1 MLGERVVESKEL
13 REYLK
18 HVLELESAIYQTSQL
33 KKEYQAKRENA
44 KPKERTLYLPTKPEE
59 PRRIPEYVS
68 LNEASKKL
76 SQFSQ
81 IILGLGFA
89 ASIFCIPF
97 PIILGIALG
106 GWVDIQTTMLIIGL
120 IAAIPTG
127 YLGYQVIQ
135 IKEQELQS
143 IIQQNKKAQ
152 EKYQA
157 DLQAY
162 TVGCADVQNKN
173 SASHRTYTQ
182 ALTVYNQETSVTVN
196 KLAET
201 EATLKASLYT
211 LYSKNVIYAKYRNL
225 VTIAT
230 LFEYIDSGRCFE
242 LEGPNGAYNLY
253 EGELRSDI
261 IISSLSSIISNLEA
275 IRNNQYTLYQSIE
288 SANAT
293 THQLLN
299 NLNNSQMLTAYYA
312 NQAAIAASAD
322 RYMVGMVW

>member
-1 MLGERVVESKEL
+1 MESKEL

-33 KKEYQAKRENA
+33 RKEYQSKRENA

-59 PRRIPEYVS
+59 PQKRIEYVAF
-68 LNEASKKL
+68 NQASQKL
-76 SQFSQ
+76 DGFSKF
-81 IILGLGFA
+81 IWGISMSA
-89 ASIFCIPF
+89 TIFCVPF

-106 GWVDIQTTMLIIGL
+106 GWVDIQTTMLVIGL
-120 IAAIPTG
+120 IAAIPFGITT
-127 YLGYQVIQ
+127 YQIMQ

-143 IIQQNKKAQ
+143 IILQNKKAQ

-162 TVGCADVQNKN
+162 ESSYADIQEKN
-173 SASHRTYTQ
+173 SNAHRTYTQ
-182 ALTVYNQETSVTVN
+182 ALTVYNQETNVTVN
-196 KLAET
+196 NLTET
-201 EATLKASLYT
+201 EATLKSSLYT

-288 SANAT
+288 TANTT
-293 THQLLN
+293 THQLLQ

-312 NQAAIAASAD
+312 NQVAIAASAD

>member
-1 MLGERVVESKEL
+1 M
-13 REYLK
+13 
-18 HVLELESAIYQTSQL
+18 
-33 KKEYQAKRENA
+33 N
-44 KPKERTLYLPTKPEE
+44 
-59 PRRIPEYVS
+59 
-68 LNEASKKL
+68 
-76 SQFSQ
+76 
-81 IILGLGFA
+81 
-89 ASIFCIPF
+89 
-97 PIILGIALG
+97 
-106 GWVDIQTTMLIIGL
+106 DIQ
-120 IAAIPTG
+120 
-127 YLGYQVIQ
+127 
-135 IKEQELQS
+135 E
-143 IIQQNKKAQ
+143 
-152 EKYQA
+152 
-157 DLQAY
+157 
-162 TVGCADVQNKN
+162 KN
-173 SASHRTYTQ
+173 STAHRAHTQ
-182 ALTVYNQETSVTVN
+182 ALTVYNQETNVTLN
-196 KLAET
+196 KLSET

-288 SANAT
+288 NANAT
-293 THQLLN
+293 THQLLQ

>member
-1 MLGERVVESKEL
+1 MESKDL

-18 HVLELESAIYQTSQL
+18 HVLDLESAIYQTSQL
-33 KKEYQAKRENA
+33 KKEYQAKRTNA
-44 KPKERTLYLPTKPEE
+44 QPKEKTLYLPTKPEE
-59 PRRIPEYVS
+59 PRRIPEYMS
-68 LNEASKKL
+68 FNEASKKM
-76 SQFSQ
+76 SKFNQMVC
-81 IILGLGFA
+81 GLGIA
-89 ASIFCIPF
+89 TAIFCIPF

-120 IAAIPTG
+120 IAAIPAG
-127 YLGYQVIQ
+127 YLTYQVFQ
-135 IKEQELQS
+135 IREQELQS
-143 IIQQNKKAQ
+143 IAQHNRKAQ
-152 EKYQA
+152 EKYKA

-162 TVGCADVQNKN
+162 TQACADIQEKN
-173 SASHRTYTQ
+173 STAHRAHTQ
-182 ALTVYNQETSVTVN
+182 ALTVYNQETNVTVN
-196 KLAET
+196 KLSET
-201 EATLKASLYT
+201 EAKLKASLYT

-275 IRNNQYTLYQSIE
+275 IMNNQYTLYQSIE

-293 THQLLN
+293 THQLLQ

>member
-1 MLGERVVESKEL
+1 M
-13 REYLK
+13 
-18 HVLELESAIYQTSQL
+18 
-33 KKEYQAKRENA
+33 
-44 KPKERTLYLPTKPEE
+44 
-59 PRRIPEYVS
+59 
-68 LNEASKKL
+68 
-76 SQFSQ
+76 
-81 IILGLGFA
+81 
-89 ASIFCIPF
+89 
-97 PIILGIALG
+97 
-106 GWVDIQTTMLIIGL
+106 
-120 IAAIPTG
+120 
-127 YLGYQVIQ
+127 
-135 IKEQELQS
+135 
-143 IIQQNKKAQ
+143 QNKKDQ

-157 DLQAY
+157 DLREYNSSYAEIQ
-162 TVGCADVQNKN
+162 GKN
-173 SASHRTYTQ
+173 STAHHTYTQ
-182 ALTVYNQETSVTVN
+182 ALIVYNQETSVTLN
-196 KLAET
+196 KLSET
-201 EATLKASLYT
+201 ETTLKASLYS

-293 THQLLN
+293 THQLLH

-322 RYMVGMVW
+322 R

>member
-1 MLGERVVESKEL
+1 MESKDL

-33 KKEYQAKRENA
+33 RKEYQSKRENA

-59 PRRIPEYVS
+59 PQKRVEYVAF
-68 LNEASKKL
+68 NQASQKL
-76 SQFSQ
+76 DGFSKF
-81 IILGLGFA
+81 IWGISMA
-89 ASIFCIPF
+89 ATIFCVPF
-97 PIILGIALG
+97 PIIMGIALG
-106 GWVDIQTTMLIIGL
+106 GWVDIQTTMLVIGL
-120 IAAIPTG
+120 IAAIPFGITT
-127 YLGYQVIQ
+127 YQVMQ

-143 IIQQNKKAQ
+143 IILQNKKAQ

-162 TVGCADVQNKN
+162 KSSYADIQEKN
-173 SASHRTYTQ
+173 STAHRTYTQ
-182 ALTVYNQETSVTVN
+182 ALTVYNQETNVTLN
-196 KLAET
+196 KLTET

-288 SANAT
+288 TANAT
-293 THQLLN
+293 THQLLQ

-322 RYMVGMVW
+322 RYMVGMIW

>member
-1 MLGERVVESKEL
+1 MMESKDL

-33 KKEYQAKRENA
+33 KKEYQSKRENA
-44 KPKERTLYLPTKPEE
+44 KPKERNLYLPTKPEE
-59 PRRIPEYVS
+59 PKKRVEYVAF
-68 LNEASKKL
+68 NEASQKL
-76 SQFSQ
+76 DGVSKV
-81 IILGLGFA
+81 IWGLSMA
-89 ASIFCIPF
+89 VALFCIPF
-97 PIILGIALG
+97 PILMGIALG
-106 GWVDIQTTMLIIGL
+106 AWVDLQTTMLIFGL
-120 IAAIPTG
+120 IAAIPCASIT
-127 YLGYQVIQ
+127 YKITQ
-135 IKEQELQS
+135 IREQELQS

-157 DLQAY
+157 DMQAY
-162 TVGCADVQNKN
+162 ASSYTDIQEKN
-173 SASHRTYTQ
+173 STAHRTYTQ
-182 ALTVYNQETSVTVN
+182 ALTVYNQETNVTVS
-196 KLAET
+196 KLSET
-201 EATLKASLYT
+201 ESTLKASLYT

-288 SANAT
+288 TANAT
-293 THQLLN
+293 THQLLQ

>member
-1 MLGERVVESKEL
+1 MESKEL
-13 REYLK
+13 HKYLK

-33 KKEYQAKRENA
+33 RKEYQSKRENA

-59 PRRIPEYVS
+59 PQKRIEYVAF
-68 LNEASKKL
+68 NQASQKL
-76 SQFSQ
+76 DGFSKF
-81 IILGLGFA
+81 IWGISMSA
-89 ASIFCIPF
+89 TIFCVPF

-106 GWVDIQTTMLIIGL
+106 GWVDIQTTMLVIGL
-120 IAAIPTG
+120 IAAIPFGITT
-127 YLGYQVIQ
+127 YQVMQ

-143 IIQQNKKAQ
+143 IILQNKKAQ

-162 TVGCADVQNKN
+162 ESSCADIQEKN
-173 SASHRTYTQ
+173 SNAHRTYTQ
-182 ALTVYNQETSVTVN
+182 ALTVYNQETNVTVN
-196 KLAET
+196 KLTET
-201 EATLKASLYT
+201 EATLKSSLYT

-288 SANAT
+288 TANTT
-293 THQLLN
+293 THQLLQ